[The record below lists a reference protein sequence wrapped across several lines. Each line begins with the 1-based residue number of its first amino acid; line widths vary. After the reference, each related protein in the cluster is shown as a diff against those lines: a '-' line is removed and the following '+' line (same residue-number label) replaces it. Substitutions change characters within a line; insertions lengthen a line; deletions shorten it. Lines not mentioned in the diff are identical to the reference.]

1 METGTKC
8 GCNHSL
14 AVICGAFAGMA
25 VALFLAEDRCLD
37 AGGRVSGA
45 AWSCQDASG
54 AVGSLWSLVTPGVA
68 AAAVVVGIAVY
79 LAASALGRRWLFR
92 YGNIAAGKALESRR
106 TPAQHEP

>member
-1 METGTKC
+1 
-8 GCNHSL
+8 
-14 AVICGAFAGMA
+14 

-92 YGNIAAGKALESRR
+92 YGNIAAGKALESGR